1 MSPLKSVQKLHYYYK
16 GLFKEDMILFLTFI
30 TSWFLPS
37 LFTPSNTLP
46 CEPVTSPGHITVH
59 TAFRETVFAIE
70 SWRTFYWKDLFQ
82 LFSVTAVIWL
92 IFYRYRVNTK
102 QTTIQLYEI
111 KYENKNIKKHKKQ
124 SFLLWYD
131 KRFVCLL
138 I

>member
-1 MSPLKSVQKLHYYYK
+1 MYK
-16 GLFKEDMILFLTFI
+16 NCIIFI
-30 TSWFLPS
+30 MVYSQRIWFCLSLLSQVGFFHPCS